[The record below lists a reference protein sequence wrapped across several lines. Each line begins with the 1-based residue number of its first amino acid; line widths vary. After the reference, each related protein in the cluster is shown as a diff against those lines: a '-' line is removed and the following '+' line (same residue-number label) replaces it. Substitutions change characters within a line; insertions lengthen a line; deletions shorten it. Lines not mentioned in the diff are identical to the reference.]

1 MIKLLVDENFPM
13 ASIDLLRSKNYDIV
27 SVLRSY
33 SGISDVE
40 VIQLAN
46 QEQRLI
52 LTFDKDFGFLI
63 FRDGLIP
70 AKGVFYFRL
79 EEFYPSQPGEMILEL
94 LMRDGFD
101 PTGSITV
108 IDKSFIRQKKF

>member
-1 MIKLLVDENFPM
+1 MIKLLADENFPM
-13 ASIDLLRSKNYDIV
+13 ASINLLQTKNYDIV

-70 AKGVFYFRL
+70 SNGVFYFRL
-79 EEFYPSQPGEMILEL
+79 EEFYPSQPGEMILEIL
-94 LMRDGFD
+94 AEMVLIL
-101 PTGSITV
+101 PAL
-108 IDKSFIRQKKF
+108 